1 LQDPAHAKFLVK
13 DRLLPFL
20 AMGGVRLED
29 NVLVTE
35 QGAESVTSVP
45 RTVEEVEAVMAGGAW
60 KGL

>member
-1 LQDPAHAKFLVK
+1 VHSKFLVK

-35 QGAESVTSVP
+35 SGAESLTSVP
-45 RTVEEVEAVMAGGAW
+45 RTVEEVEAVLAGGSW
-60 KGL
+60 QGL